1 MSVWT
6 YYSPIGV
13 GFLLVLVLH
22 ETVGG
27 YAPVEWPLWTR
38 WPFVIVIGILSGLLC
53 QLLLIGVQ
61 GAFAQVL
68 PVPVGRSIRGRGAV
82 LGGALIIAAVALA
95 TIAGLLKIQDMP
107 APAVVTTVLCSMA
120 AIGAVITYFW
130 CWPVAIRDFH
140 EGKR

>member
-13 GFLLVLVLH
+13 GFLLVLILH

-53 QLLLIGVQ
+53 ELLLIGVQ

-95 TIAGLLKIQDMP
+95 AIAGLLKIQDML
-107 APAVVTTVLCSMA
+107 APAGVTTVLCALA
-120 AIGAVITYFW
+120 AVGAVITYFW
-130 CWPVAIRDFH
+130 SWPVAVRDFH
-140 EGKR
+140 EGNR